1 MTLILP
7 SPLCRPLRGAR
18 SLLRSATKIMIIL
31 RLLAFSALFVV
42 AAHSEGVSIMDR
54 YFLSGEKLQMRSA
67 EMREGVPISK
77 LTAANALV
85 AYKLGDEIQ
94 VVVGASEI
102 AITTTPWGPALIA
115 KGASF
120 LRVSHKGMIKLTVS
134 SKNADKDTTITIGS
148 DASEKIQ
155 GEFLTYEYNLKN
167 PPEMDLPDD
176 LKPLLERI
184 SEFLLTSPAN
194 ARAEKKE

>member
-1 MTLILP
+1 
-7 SPLCRPLRGAR
+7 
-18 SLLRSATKIMIIL
+18 
-31 RLLAFSALFVV
+31 
-42 AAHSEGVSIMDR
+42 
-54 YFLSGEKLQMRSA
+54 
-67 EMREGVPISK
+67 
-77 LTAANALV
+77 
-85 AYKLGDEIQ
+85 
-94 VVVGASEI
+94 
-102 AITTTPWGPALIA
+102 
-115 KGASF
+115 
-120 LRVSHKGMIKLTVS
+120 MIKLTVS

-176 LKPLLERI
+176 LKPLIERI